1 MNVSAV
7 SRNYVTTQALPRNS
21 ESAEVKKAGPDHDGD
36 ADDGGGAK
44 AVKSPT
50 APTVNLNGQTI
61 GQGINVKA

>member
-44 AVKSPT
+44 AVKPPT
-50 APTVNLNGQTI
+50 ASTNLNGQTT
-61 GQGINVKA
+61 GQVINVRA